1 MQKNLAQFFLITGL
15 FVSLFFPMPG
25 QAQELI
31 SLYSAEDIFAETEP
45 RVPKANQEVTMKL
58 NSYSF
63 NLNNYLIAW
72 FEDGQKAVS
81 GYGQREYSFTTKG
94 VGELTEIT
102 AVVEYENQVFRKEF
116 RFAPSEADIL
126 WEVTDAYTPPFY
138 KGKALPIEQSRIRV
152 VAIPETRLIEPND
165 APNLVYYWDRNY
177 DRQVSASGFGR
188 SSYEF
193 DLDPLNPEELIAV
206 TINDRRENS
215 TATNRINLEVNNARA
230 KTLFYEI
237 NDNNR
242 VLTNR
247 ALNNNGLIEK
257 EELYLS
263 FHPLFMSSTE
273 ANFVDL
279 FVDWQINNQS
289 QPPHNFAKQ
298 NELRV
303 SSQGQTGSSTV
314 RVSLEHIQKLLQSH
328 TEDLSLVFS
337 NSN

>member
-1 MQKNLAQFFLITGL
+1 MQKKLAQLFLLIGL
-15 FVSLFFPMPG
+15 LIPLSFPVLG

-31 SLYSAEDIFAETEP
+31 SLYSADDIFAETEP
-45 RVPKANQEVTMKL
+45 RIPKANQKVTLKL

-72 FEDGQKAVS
+72 FEDGQRVSS
-81 GYGQREYSFTTKG
+81 GYGQREYSFSTKG
-94 VGELTEIT
+94 VGQLTEIT

-116 RFAPSEADIL
+116 RFAPSEADLL
-126 WEVTDAYTPPFY
+126 WEVPDAYTPPFY
-138 KGKALPIEQSRIRV
+138 KGKTLPIEQSRIRI

-177 DRQVSASGFGR
+177 NRQVGASGFGR

-193 DLDPLNPEELIAV
+193 NLDPLNPEELIAV

-215 TATNRINLEVNNARA
+215 TATNRINIEVNNARA

-237 NDNNR
+237 NENNR
-242 VLTNR
+242 TLTNK
-247 ALNNNGLIEK
+247 ALNTNGLIEQD
-257 EELYLS
+257 ELYLS

-273 ANFVDL
+273 PNFVDL
-279 FVDWQINNQS
+279 FVDWQINNQG
-289 QPPHNFAKQ
+289 QPPQNFAKQ

-303 SSQGQTGSSTV
+303 SSQGQTGAATV
-314 RVSLEHIQKLLQSH
+314 RVTLEHIQKLLQSH
-328 TEDLSLVFS
+328 TEDLSLVFN